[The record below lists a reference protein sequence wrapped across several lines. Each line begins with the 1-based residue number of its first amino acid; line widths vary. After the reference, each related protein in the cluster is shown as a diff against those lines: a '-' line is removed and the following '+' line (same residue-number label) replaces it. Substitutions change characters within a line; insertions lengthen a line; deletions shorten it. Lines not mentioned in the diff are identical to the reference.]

1 MGQWGRRNQQIT
13 ILREALKN
21 SPTDLAR
28 ANRYWLALAGD
39 RTKNKTDLRSG
50 SDVIEAYRA
59 SALSSRHGVRALVR
73 AYRDVFQMRG
83 EVPRPAYFDHQ
94 LVMALKAGL
103 AELSGSERSSLE
115 WLLCSIGV
123 PESRQ

>member
-1 MGQWGRRNQQIT
+1 M
-13 ILREALKN
+13 
-21 SPTDLAR
+21 
-28 ANRYWLALAGD
+28 
-39 RTKNKTDLRSG
+39 
-50 SDVIEAYRA
+50 IEAYRA

-73 AYRDVFQMRG
+73 AYRDVFQMSG

-123 PESRQ
+123 PESRP

>member
-1 MGQWGRRNQQIT
+1 MGQWGRRTQQIT

-21 SPTDLAR
+21 SPTDLPR

-39 RTKNKTDLRSG
+39 RTKNETDLRSG
-50 SDVIEAYRA
+50 SNVIEAYRA
-59 SALSSRHGVRALVR
+59 VALSQGTACEPWYVL
-73 AYRDVFQMRG
+73 RDLFQMCG

-103 AELSGSERSSLE
+103 AELSGSESSGLE